1 MVKMMRDE
9 IKHDPRMEQLFYQAV
24 AEQVEL
30 ETKLVKESKMED
42 LSLQSNRDKMLWTTK
57 EMFYMLLIGMVIGFL
72 IGVIV

>member
-1 MVKMMRDE
+1 
-9 IKHDPRMEQLFYQAV
+9 
-24 AEQVEL
+24 
-30 ETKLVKESKMED
+30 MED